1 MNSNDPHTEERTR
14 ITAQKTKILAILGC
28 SGTIILGILIVLLS
42 AKIFL
47 DYISTPEETQIMT
60 SESPNGKNK
69 IEFFK
74 IDEFPDPILKIK
86 YDNRYIIKQGILPIP
101 DNISVEWKND
111 KEADVLIN
119 GPGKATEKKPEI
131 EEIEFK

>member
-60 SESPNGKNK
+60 SESPNGENK

-86 YDNRYIIKQGILPIP
+86 YDNRYIIKQGTLPIP
-101 DNISVEWKND
+101 DKISVEWKND